1 MLAISGKPL
10 RHAFVVELEEQRDVV
25 KRVIAAGLGV
35 GLGRGLEAAD
45 AGDDAVYLDAVKQ
58 TRVEKMVSRAK
69 QRPLNDPTD
78 TGPRTM
84 TKAD

>member
-1 MLAISGKPL
+1 M

-35 GLGRGLEAAD
+35 GPGLEAAD
-45 AGDDAVYLDAVKQ
+45 AGDDAVYLDAVKR
-58 TRVEKMVSRAK
+58 TRVEKMLSRAK
-69 QRPLNDPTD
+69 QRPLNGPTD